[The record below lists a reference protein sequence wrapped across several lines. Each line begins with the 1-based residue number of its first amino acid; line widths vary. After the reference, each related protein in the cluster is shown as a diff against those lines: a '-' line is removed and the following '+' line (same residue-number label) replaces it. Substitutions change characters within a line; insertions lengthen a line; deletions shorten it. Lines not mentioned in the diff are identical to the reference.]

1 MSKAVAGGLR
11 ALAVFVGYWAPVWIP
26 LGLLAQIA
34 LLGLTPAL
42 EERRRLAREAPV
54 VEARHE
60 RTQAQYERMRAEA
73 EAWTDPVWRERW
85 RRANQGGEGAE

>member
-1 MSKAVAGGLR
+1 MVQSIAGGLR
-11 ALAVFVGYWAPVWIP
+11 TVAVFVAYWAPVWIP
-26 LGLLAQIA
+26 LGLMAQIA
-34 LLGLTPAL
+34 VLGLQPAL

-60 RTQAQYERMRAEA
+60 RTRAQYERMRAQA

-85 RRANQGGEGAE
+85 RRAQGDQGAE